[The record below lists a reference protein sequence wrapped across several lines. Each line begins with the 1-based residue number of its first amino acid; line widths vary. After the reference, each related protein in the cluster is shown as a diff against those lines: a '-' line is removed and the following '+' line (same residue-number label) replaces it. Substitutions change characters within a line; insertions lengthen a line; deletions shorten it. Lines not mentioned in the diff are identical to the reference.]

1 MASEDEF
8 DALLDDDDFDVA
20 AADLAESLVV
30 TATQQPP
37 QSQLPL
43 PARAPAEPNPPQRPH
58 APPPPTL
65 PATQLA
71 RPLAPP
77 RPSQLPPASARP
89 GAILRPPQPPPRKR
103 QRVSTHGPGEE
114 VHVLQEPLVHRSVG
128 AAATGAGAG
137 GARDPLDEDMP
148 EVKLEPGGGGYLVEP
163 QRGTTVVPKPKGRG
177 EMPTSTPKATSAPPP
192 RPAAPAPA
200 AAPRLVSRAARVGM
214 GTGTMQGM
222 QAEEG
227 SGGRVGNG
235 RGQAGAAT
243 GGMSDDEKRELEA
256 LRVEKAKLQA
266 ALEASRA
273 QHDKLSTEL
282 QTKSGE
288 NTIVRNKLNKAEAAH
303 AIALKQEQR
312 DKQQLREQL
321 ERKEKEHR
329 TQLDQ
334 MKMEEAFRRQEMA
347 TTSSVRKSSQRP
359 GPLQRSAVRSG
370 SMPPSAMPQGYA
382 ASPSL
387 SRSRGGRATSSR
399 PPPIPQPSFGG
410 SFQNSFA
417 LDSPAPPRSSSRRP
431 RRGGGEREGSM
442 APPPFPTT
450 LGAKDPQGRRK
461 SEKDRGREMDKGKGR
476 MLLQEDESFFSVGH
490 GGGEEQ
496 DLGGMGEVTFDEGE
510 EGAEGEWGQ
519 DWSWEW
525 IEEERGFR
533 AEILCAVFTH
543 TTFSPI
549 DTTSSLPSNQLTH
562 AHHHLHRSTAP
573 ATASTFVASR
583 TFTAPSTHRPAG
595 CSSRSLLSVQPSLAT
610 PTAPTGPIPTFHA
623 LTNLRFPPSTPPALV
638 TEYECLT
645 RELFSLLGRRLD
657 SHPPSH
663 RHPSQLL
670 LHYSSTGNSNWDALL
685 LAAALCASFEAL
697 LRVLDRA
704 ALVGPL
710 TALLS
715 LLGHLTF
722 LFPVFSKALLND
734 PSVALAAAA
743 TGCAGPT
750 PSRVIPLVARVV
762 ARYARPPPPVRTPVA
777 GFPAPGVDP
786 RRALSFRSR
795 RAKVSRPPPAAA
807 AAGESRKTDEI
818 EAERIALLDG
828 RKRGALV
835 EAALEV
841 LEGCA
846 WRLGLGEG
854 EGAGEE
860 QFLAFLKAPNAVAT
874 LLDPNHPVEILLS
887 SVRLL
892 SLLACTSTFFRPLLA
907 VKFYD
912 ASDVRNSKLPIL
924 DRIASLLVG
933 PQPESSLVHDL
944 DLSLVTLATLLVTKH
959 QDAIMLVAQS
969 QAFIPEV
976 LAKLFR
982 DVRTIWEWD
991 GRDVGAGGQAREMLN
1006 RTTHRLSSLVGLF
1019 YYLTCAPHSSLT
1031 IGEYLA
1037 PSSAYQ
1043 YQAVHDLFTV
1053 AFGTLG
1059 FSGGPPSWAEE
1070 GSDEGARLIE
1080 LGYLAQEIMEDVSPD
1095 ELEEIECCFGSPDDD
1110 EYDPEEPDAAAQDG
1124 DGNETMRLAGEDEAV
1139 LRDREKGR

>member
-8 DALLDDDDFDVA
+8 DALLDDDDFDIA

-43 PARAPAEPNPPQRPH
+43 AARAPAQPIPPPRPPAPPQVHPLP
-58 APPPPTL
+58 APP
-65 PATQLA
+65 LA

-103 QRVSTHGPGEE
+103 PRVSTHGPGEE
-114 VHVLQEPLVHRSVG
+114 DHVHRAALARRSAG

-137 GARDPLDEDMP
+137 AGGARDPSLDEDMP
-148 EVKLEPGGGGYLVEP
+148 EVKLEPGGGGYVVEP
-163 QRGTTVVPKPKGRG
+163 QRGTTVVPKPKGRETMTIG
-177 EMPTSTPKATSAPPP
+177 PTTKAISAPPTTTT

-200 AAPRLVSRAARVGM
+200 AVPRLVSRAASV
-214 GTGTMQGM
+214 GTGTGRMQGIRE
-222 QAEEG
+222 EEG
-227 SGGRVGNG
+227 SGDGRAENG
-235 RGQAGAAT
+235 RGQAAAAT
-243 GGMSDDEKRELEA
+243 GGMSDEERRELEA
-256 LRVEKAKLQA
+256 LRAEKSKLQA

-282 QTKSGE
+282 QTKAGE

-329 TQLDQ
+329 TQLDR
-334 MKMEEAFRRQEMA
+334 MKMEEAFRVSSGNGDDLVGAQVVAAAGTFA
-347 TTSSVRKSSQRP
+347 TLCGTERVDASLC
-359 GPLQRSAVRSG
+359 G
-370 SMPPSAMPQGYA
+370 A
-382 ASPSL
+382 A
-387 SRSRGGRATSSR
+387 A
-399 PPPIPQPSFGG
+399 PSFGG

-417 LDSPAPPRSSSRRP
+417 LDSPARPRSSSRRP
-431 RRGGGEREGSM
+431 PRGDGEREGSM
-442 APPPFPTT
+442 APPPFPAT

-461 SEKDRGREMDKGKGR
+461 SEKDRGSEKDKGKGR

-490 GGGEEQ
+490 GGGEEH
-496 DLGGMGEVTFDEGE
+496 DLGGMGEVTFDDGA
-510 EGAEGEWGQ
+510 EGAEGEGGQ
-519 DWSWEW
+519 EDWSWEW
-525 IEEERGFR
+525 IEEEREWR

-549 DTTSSLPSNQLTH
+549 DLTSSLPSNQLTH
-562 AHHHLHRSTAP
+562 PHHHLHRSTA
-573 ATASTFVASR
+573 AAGASTFTASR
-583 TFTAPSTHRPAG
+583 TFTATSAHRSTFGGP
-595 CSSRSLLSVQPSLAT
+595 SRSLLSAQPSPATLA
-610 PTAPTGPIPTFHA
+610 PPTGPIPTFHA
-623 LTNLRFPPSTPPALV
+623 LTNLRFPSSTPPALV
-638 TEYECLT
+638 TEYESLT
-645 RELFSLLGRRLD
+645 RELFSLLGRRID
-657 SHPPSH
+657 PHPHSQH
-663 RHPSQLL
+663 HTSQLL
-670 LHYSSTGNSNWDALL
+670 PHASSTGNSDSDALL
-685 LAAALCASFEAL
+685 LASGLCASFESL
-697 LRVLDRA
+697 LRVLDQA

-722 LFPVFSKALLND
+722 LFPAFSKALLND

-743 TGCAGPT
+743 AGRAGPT
-750 PSRVIPLVARVV
+750 TPSGMIPFVARIV
-762 ARYARPPPPVRTPVA
+762 ARYARPPPPSRAPVA
-777 GFPAPGVDP
+777 GFPAAGGVDP
-786 RRALSFRSR
+786 RRSLSFRSR
-795 RAKVSRPPPAAA
+795 KAKVSRPPSAAAAA
-807 AAGESRKTDEI
+807 AAGGSGKADESEV
-818 EAERIALLDG
+818 ERITLLDG

-835 EAALEV
+835 EAALGV

-846 WRLGLGEG
+846 WRLSLGEG

-874 LLDPNHPVEILLS
+874 LLDPNHPVEILLG

-892 SLLACTSTFFRPLLA
+892 SLLACTSSFFRPLLA

-933 PQPESSLVHDL
+933 PRPESSLMHDL

-976 LAKLFR
+976 LAKLCR

-1006 RTTHRLSSLVGLF
+1006 RTTHRLSSLVGLL

-1037 PSSAYQ
+1037 QSSAYQ

-1059 FSGGPPSWAEE
+1059 FSGVPPSWAEE

-1110 EYDPEEPDAAAQDG
+1110 EYEEEEEPEEEAAQDRDG
-1124 DGNETMRLAGEDEAV
+1124 DETMRLAGEDEAV
-1139 LRDREKGR
+1139 LRDREKGG